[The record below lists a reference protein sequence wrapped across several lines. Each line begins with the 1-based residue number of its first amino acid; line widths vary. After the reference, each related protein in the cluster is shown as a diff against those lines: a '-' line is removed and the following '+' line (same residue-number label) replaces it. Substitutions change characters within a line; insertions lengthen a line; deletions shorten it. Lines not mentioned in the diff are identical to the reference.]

1 MAKSTKKITVILQ
14 EREYHKGEQC
24 PYSDNPVR
32 CQEGF
37 CNRCYLHEEY
47 VKMLGAKQNG

>member
-1 MAKSTKKITVILQ
+1 MTKSTKKTTVAILQ

-24 PYSDNPVR
+24 PYRYEPQT

-37 CNRCYLHEEY
+37 CDRCYLFEQY
-47 VKMLGAKQNG
+47 VKMVGVK